1 MNRAEAVLMDISSI
15 YMHRHNLLAF
25 SKMTA
30 SLHSIASKM
39 CFLLRKTARYA
50 KVLGSYFTRK
60 PT

>member
-1 MNRAEAVLMDISSI
+1 MNRAEAVLMDISNI
-15 YMHRHNLLAF
+15 YMHRHNLFAF

-30 SLHSIASKM
+30 SMHSIASKM
-39 CFLLRKTARYA
+39 WFLLRKIACYA